1 MMNQAVELD
10 FFDEWV
16 IEEMELRDAEP
27 TPRVEIPRLPFA
39 MPKWTPKAP
48 TAVSSEVKAK
58 VVSIADYLE
67 KPKASHVLDGKTD
80 QDEIKARKYEYSNL
94 AMEMEAKAKGKGSYN
109 SVFPNQQAT
118 IMQYV
123 LVKMKEDGLITN
135 GDVDKAVRFHEV
147 VRTHMDRRNHKI
159 GTCEYLASYVT
170 DESFHKL
177 GFNDKSIKKCISILT
192 QIGYIK
198 VVTVKGVQRY
208 IYPMLYRLESSDYMP
223 NVTFDEA
230 NNYLYPKK
238 ND

>member
-1 MMNQAVELD
+1 MHQNEAVQMD
-10 FFDEWV
+10 IFD
-16 IEEMELRDAEP
+16 MLGGDMLAEP
-27 TPRVEIPRLPFA
+27 VSEVKGKLYFFPHK
-39 MPKWTPKAP
+39 PKKAVKKPIVTPKAN
-48 TAVSSEVKAK
+48 
-58 VVSIADYLE
+58 
-67 KPKASHVLDGKTD
+67 HVLDGKTD